1 MKSARNAYEKTRR
14 RLNEI
19 SCRYFLKISAEAKQN
34 PRRMIAENLD
44 VGGMKSAQDGCRKYR
59 RVLNENH
66 AGRLPKISA
75 YAE

>member
-34 PRRMIAENLD
+34 HRRMIAAKIRKGET
-44 VGGMKSAQDGCRKYR
+44 KSSQDGCQKSR
-59 RVLNENH
+59 RRLNEITH
-66 AGRLPKISA
+66 GQD
-75 YAE
+75 